1 VDLVCFRRAKKP
13 GTALAASK
21 PMTVTTIVISA
32 GAKVARA
39 NFVATK
45 LIIIKDS
52 KSGSSVTKKIDQ
64 MRGRFS
70 RIRGMRLRPAKG
82 GS

>member
-32 GAKVARA
+32 NANVARA

-52 KSGSSVTKKIDQ
+52 KSGSSVTKKNCRDAA
-64 MRGRFS
+64 
-70 RIRGMRLRPAKG
+70 RLINAL
-82 GS
+82 